1 VSSDLLASIL
11 AVWSLVQ
18 LNVASSFENP
28 AIRMLTQFP
37 AREIFPSAASSQMGS
52 LVEEFVNYT

>member
-1 VSSDLLASIL
+1 MSSDLLASIL

-28 AIRMLTQFP
+28 AI
-37 AREIFPSAASSQMGS
+37 GS
-52 LVEEFVNYT
+52 VKC